1 MVWMPSVPGEGLP
14 NPGLSSAGDLR
25 SEGGGGGMSRHL
37 TVLLWRQQHWNQAAC
52 LKYFLLPF
60 INTQHMAVH
69 LRIQASEL
77 YTVLVV
83 NVCHKKTKTTN
94 ELIWLSC
101 SVCATVAHT
110 MFFYTE
116 YHWCPKTHQWNTLSL
131 PFFCFSAT
139 GIHSLNWE
147 FQTNFTLWATYK
159 LLLPDV
165 GWISETTW

>member
-37 TVLLWRQQHWNQAAC
+37 TVLLWRQQHWNQGAC

-77 YTVLVV
+77 DTVLVV
-83 NVCHKKTKTTN
+83 NVCPKKTKTTN

-101 SVCATVAHT
+101 SVCATVAH
-110 MFFYTE
+110 MFFYTQV
-116 YHWCPKTHQWNTLSL
+116 PVMSKKTSVKHTITAI
-131 PFFCFSAT
+131 FFCFGAT
-139 GIHSLNWE
+139 EIQPLNQE

-165 GWISETTW
+165 GWISETTR

>member
-37 TVLLWRQQHWNQAAC
+37 TALLWRQQHWNQAAC

-94 ELIWLSC
+94 ELIWLC
-101 SVCATVAHT
+101 SVCATVAHI
-110 MFFYTE
+110 MFFYTQV
-116 YHWCPKTHQWNTLSL
+116 PVMSKNTSVKHTITAIFLVSVPQKSSL
-131 PFFCFSAT
+131 Q
-139 GIHSLNWE
+139 IR
-147 FQTNFTLWATYK
+147 NFK
-159 LLLPDV
+159 LILRCGPHT
-165 GWISETTW
+165 SYF